1 MLKLAAFFLRRSMH
15 EFLAKPS
22 PRHASTSGAILLEL
36 LAKLPLRVLYV
47 LTPAIYFW
55 LYRIWRF
62 RTEIVRENLK
72 NSFPDK
78 SDAERGR
85 IARDFYR
92 NSSEVLVEAIKAHT
106 MSRDEIARRVTIVN
120 REIVQTCA
128 DQGQSVILLAAHQCN
143 WEWLLLA
150 SSISFPNGV
159 DAVYKP
165 LHDKRVESFMFSTRA
180 RFGARPI
187 PAREFFSEIVKRK
200 GKPRCYAMV
209 ADQTPLADE
218 EKYWT
223 RFLNQD
229 SAFFV
234 GADKIAAI
242 TGSPVIFVAIRR
254 LRRGYYE
261 ATLKLIAEPPYA
273 GDANE
278 VIERYVAEVERQI
291 EEHPA
296 DWFWVHRKWKYKK
309 PLYA

>member
-1 MLKLAAFFLRRSMH
+1 M
-15 EFLAKPS
+15 
-22 PRHASTSGAILLEL
+22 LLEL
-36 LAKLPLRVLYV
+36 IAKLPLRVLYI
-47 LTPAIYFW
+47 LTPAIYFG

-62 RTEIVRENLK
+62 RGEIVRENLK
-72 NSFPDK
+72 NSFPEK

-92 NSSEVLVEAIKAHT
+92 NSAEVLVEAIKART
-106 MSRDEIARRVTIVN
+106 MSRQEIARRVTIVN
-120 REIVQTCA
+120 REIVQACA
-128 DQGQSVILLAAHQCN
+128 DREQSVIMMAAHHCN

-150 SSISFPNGV
+150 SSISFPLEV
-159 DAVYKP
+159 HAVYKP
-165 LHDKRVESFMFSTRA
+165 LHDKRVESFMFATRT

-187 PAREFFSEIVKRK
+187 PVKEFLSEIIKRK

-242 TGSPVIFVAIRR
+242 TGSPVVFVAMKR

-261 ATLKLIAEPPYA
+261 ARLKLIAEPPYA
-273 GDANE
+273 GDTSK

>member
-1 MLKLAAFFLRRSMH
+1 MLLDL
-15 EFLAKPS
+15 
-22 PRHASTSGAILLEL
+22 I
-36 LAKLPLRVLYV
+36 AKLPLRLLYA
-47 LTPAIYFW
+47 LTPAIYFG

-62 RTEIVRENLK
+62 RAEIVRENLK

-78 SDAERGR
+78 SDAERCR

-92 NSSEVLVEAIKAHT
+92 NSSEVLVEAIKART
-106 MSRDEIARRVTIVN
+106 MSRQEIARRVIFVN
-120 REIVQTCA
+120 REIMQVCA
-128 DQGQSVILLAAHQCN
+128 DQGQSVVLMAAHHCN

-150 SSISFPNGV
+150 SSISFPYEV

-165 LHDKRVESFMFSTRA
+165 LHDKRVEAFMFSTRT
-180 RFGARPI
+180 RFGARLI
-187 PAREFFSEIVKRK
+187 PVQEFFSEIIKRK
-200 GKPRCYAMV
+200 GKPRCYALL

-229 SAFFV
+229 STFFV
-234 GADKIAAI
+234 GADRIAAI
-242 TGSPVIFVAIRR
+242 TASPVIFIAMKR

-273 GDANE
+273 RNASK

-296 DWFWVHRKWKYKK
+296 DWLWLHRKWKYKK

>member
-1 MLKLAAFFLRRSMH
+1 MLLDLIAR
-15 EFLAKPS
+15 
-22 PRHASTSGAILLEL
+22 
-36 LAKLPLRVLYV
+36 LPLRVLYG
-47 LTPAIYFW
+47 LTPAIYFG
-55 LYRIWRF
+55 LYRIWGF
-62 RTEIVRENLK
+62 RAEIVRENLK

-78 SDAERGR
+78 SDAERCR

-92 NSSEVLVEAIKAHT
+92 NASEVLVEAIKART
-106 MSRDEIARRVTIVN
+106 MSRQEIVRRVAIVN
-120 REIVQTCA
+120 LEIMQACA
-128 DQGQSVILLAAHQCN
+128 DRGQSVILMAAHQCN

-150 SSISFPNGV
+150 SSISFRHGI

-165 LHDKRVESFMFSTRA
+165 LHDNRVESFMLTTRA

-187 PAREFFSEIVKRK
+187 PVKEFFSEIIKRK
-200 GKPRCYAMV
+200 GVPRCYAMV

-242 TGSPVIFVAIRR
+242 TGAPVVFVAMRR
-254 LRRGYYE
+254 LRRGFYE
-261 ATLKLIAEPPYA
+261 VALKLIAEPPYA
-273 GDANE
+273 SDASK

-291 EEHPA
+291 QTYPA
-296 DWFWVHRKWKYKK
+296 DWLWLHRKWKYKK